1 MRITAR
7 DCCPLQPQP
16 KAEEAQWLRRLSTS
30 VRASDLVIPFADE
43 RGDEPI
49 VYCAWDGTWWAGRY
63 VGSLSFEGHRLTIE
77 PRFGLSTLRNWLFEA
92 TSVVLTE
99 SPGQLRQDE
108 SFIVQLLATVWA
120 HGFVEA
126 ARHGLPAL
134 RRDVSSK
141 SPTVRGRLDVRS
153 SLRLLA
159 SGGGEVVSVRSER
172 SLVHAASD
180 AIVSAYGVLRRW
192 LPDEKWLPLRAKEL
206 LPHLIAVTGSRPR
219 VPTKAEL
226 DRIRYTP
233 ITAGF
238 APVAELSRQI
248 ANRRGLSADI
258 EANGETKG
266 VLLDVAELWEI
277 YVLSVLRKAATPL
290 TVKHGT
296 RERMTSRKLLRSDV
310 SGKEIGTLIPDAIL
324 FQHGE
329 VRGIVDA
336 KYKSIHPSANAPQ
349 GPQREDLYQIAAY
362 LRRYAPNTTIS
373 TLGVL
378 AYPHDPSTPTVSFAE
393 SNSPWSLSDG
403 KKVLFVALPHEPA
416 EATGKLREIFQ

>member
-1 MRITAR
+1 M
-7 DCCPLQPQP
+7 
-16 KAEEAQWLRRLSTS
+16 
-30 VRASDLVIPFADE
+30 
-43 RGDEPI
+43 
-49 VYCAWDGTWWAGRY
+49 
-63 VGSLSFEGHRLTIE
+63 
-77 PRFGLSTLRNWLFEA
+77 
-92 TSVVLTE
+92 
-99 SPGQLRQDE
+99 
-108 SFIVQLLATVWA
+108 
-120 HGFVEA
+120 
-126 ARHGLPAL
+126 
-134 RRDVSSK
+134 
-141 SPTVRGRLDVRS
+141 
-153 SLRLLA
+153 
-159 SGGGEVVSVRSER
+159 
-172 SLVHAASD
+172 
-180 AIVSAYGVLRRW
+180 
-192 LPDEKWLPLRAKEL
+192 
-206 LPHLIAVTGSRPR
+206 AVTGSRPS

-266 VLLDVAELWEI
+266 VLLDVAELWEM

-310 SGKEIGTLIPDAIL
+310 SGREIGTLIPDAIL
-324 FQHGE
+324 FQYGE
-329 VRGIVDA
+329 IRGIVDA

-362 LRRYAPNTTIS
+362 LGRYAPNANAS

-378 AYPHDPSTPTVSFAE
+378 AYPHDPTTPTVSFAE
-393 SNSPWSLSDG
+393 SYSPWSLADG